1 MTITI
6 RQRRKEYRDRQNDP
20 SRHKDDNEDE
30 KEPPYPFEE
39 KRGTVESGQG
49 GGTGVI
55 EEGPYRLASGLS
67 LDTPFSGSQQP
78 AAGLASPSVLTGT
91 QTKLRT
97 REKGQSV
104 GCSST
109 GALVN
114 RTVWWPG
121 GKFFVSSV
129 SSWTDC
135 DNKKWK
141 RLVAFSKQHPY
152 PLFKR
157 KLDLFFWIYCYSFKN
172 VSVQRAGFGRII
184 FWMRKIRI
192 FEIDCL
198 FDFES
203 NGKGD
208 RYGNSVKRRE
218 KSILVPM

>member
-114 RTVWWPG
+114 RTVW
-121 GKFFVSSV
+121 
-129 SSWTDC
+129 
-135 DNKKWK
+135 
-141 RLVAFSKQHPY
+141 
-152 PLFKR
+152 
-157 KLDLFFWIYCYSFKN
+157 
-172 VSVQRAGFGRII
+172 
-184 FWMRKIRI
+184 
-192 FEIDCL
+192 
-198 FDFES
+198 
-203 NGKGD
+203 
-208 RYGNSVKRRE
+208 
-218 KSILVPM
+218 